1 MGRNG
6 QGDGD
11 KGCRSYIK
19 SIGHR
24 LLFEF
29 QVLNVPRYMYVGS
42 GGAFRSVSSKLLLYH
57 PHEQCVVM
65 GGNGYLSSIE
75 LQGYRY
81 AAMHLPITR

>member
-1 MGRNG
+1 MLRTAANGTNGAIDNKFARRMGRNG

-29 QVLNVPRYMYVGS
+29 QVLNVP
-42 GGAFRSVSSKLLLYH
+42 
-57 PHEQCVVM
+57 
-65 GGNGYLSSIE
+65 
-75 LQGYRY
+75 
-81 AAMHLPITR
+81 T